1 MTNIELLE
9 EIDNITEYLFH
20 TIEQIR
26 FDKKET
32 EFLSI
37 ARVKEVVEVTDVLE
51 EIENNIEN
59 YDALLKI
66 IVTKDTVIYPEEIK
80 EIKTNITDFCFD
92 ENYDVILE
100 GFTPQLIFSKEVV
113 NNELKI
119 NVKSKKQLDENL
131 RKGYSYGDPYK
142 LEKSKSGIYEIKQG
156 SIIGFAIKRKNIN
169 EKENNFVRIL
179 K

>member
-1 MTNIELLE
+1 MTNEELFE

-51 EIENNIEN
+51 EIENNIDD

-66 IVTKDTVIYPEEIK
+66 IVTEDTVIYPDEIK
-80 EIKTNITDFCFD
+80 EIKTNITDIPFND
-92 ENYDVILE
+92 NYDIIVN
-100 GFTPQLIFSKEVV
+100 GFVPQLIFSKEEE
-113 NNELKI
+113 NNELKVK
-119 NVKSKKQLDENL
+119 VKSKKQLDENL
-131 RKGYSYGDPYK
+131 RTGYSYGDPYK

-156 SIIGFAIKRKNIN
+156 SLIGFAIKRKNIN
-169 EKENNFVRIL
+169 EKEDSFVRVL